1 MSHPATDYSQLTSND
16 AGLLTLSFVC
26 PFNYEKYVGIFNI
39 LKAYTGPSGAK
50 VSWKQDTDIV
60 SKDPRSQDHRPKDVF
75 SISPRTGHQGHRA
88 RDERLTEIKGWRVK
102 SRSSKSI

>member
-1 MSHPATDYSQLTSND
+1 MSHPATNYSQLTSND

-39 LKAYTGPSGAK
+39 LKAYTHTGPSGAK

-60 SKDPRSQDHRPKDVF
+60 SEDPRSQDHRTKDVF
-75 SISPRTGHQGHRA
+75 
-88 RDERLTEIKGWRVK
+88 
-102 SRSSKSI
+102 

>member
-1 MSHPATDYSQLTSND
+1 MSHPATNYSQLTSND

-39 LKAYTGPSGAK
+39 LKAYTHTGPSGAK

-60 SKDPRSQDHRPKDVF
+60 SEDPRSQDHRTKDE
-75 SISPRTGHQGHRA
+75 
-88 RDERLTEIKGWRVK
+88 ERRSDPSLDTRVTQMKDWLKLKGGK
-102 SRSSKSI
+102 

>member
-1 MSHPATDYSQLTSND
+1 MSHPATKYSRLTSND

-39 LKAYTGPSGAK
+39 LRAYIGPSGAK

-60 SKDPRSQDHRPKDVF
+60 SGDPRSQDHRTKDVF
-75 SISPRTGHQGHRA
+75 TKYTRT
-88 RDERLTEIKGWRVK
+88 DERITLDIRVAEMRKLTEIKGWQVK
-102 SRSSKSI
+102 S

>member
-1 MSHPATDYSQLTSND
+1 MSHPATNYSQLTSND

-39 LKAYTGPSGAK
+39 LKAYTHTGPSGAK

-60 SKDPRSQDHRPKDVF
+60 SEDLIEEPRSQNQGCVHQVEKRRSDPSLDTRVTQMKDW
-75 SISPRTGHQGHRA
+75 
-88 RDERLTEIKGWRVK
+88 LKLKGGK
-102 SRSSKSI
+102 